1 MESAKSFFGHWFLSV
16 RGCAVQEVDSVER
29 VIIVLTLEW
38 NANFSFCCRR
48 ELNELPIN
56 WFTSNVWLKTPGVRV
71 EKLFSFFSRSNV
83 LKLRNFFY
91 RNVNS
96 VNSVS
101 IICPSIFENYEKF
114 NRKIRTKWESFFFS
128 SISGFVFLV
137 FSLRVQTFIEETVCN
152 NRRQLCLNT
161 FELIQ
166 FGN

>member
-1 MESAKSFFGHWFLSV
+1 MRLLFHNITTRRSYLLLIRWSEVSKFMSFTHKGILNILFSRTNRNRNKRRTTTRWNRRKVFFGHWFLSV

-38 NANFSFCCRR
+38 NANSSFGCCR

-56 WFTSNVWLKTPGVRV
+56 WFTSNVWLKTSGVRV
-71 EKLFSFFSRSNV
+71 EKLFPFFSRSNV

-101 IICPSIFENYEKF
+101 IICPSIFENY
-114 NRKIRTKWESFFFS
+114 
-128 SISGFVFLV
+128 
-137 FSLRVQTFIEETVCN
+137 
-152 NRRQLCLNT
+152 
-161 FELIQ
+161 
-166 FGN
+166 